1 MDCLVVP
8 DERSAGYFALGIAQ
22 RTRETVAVVC
32 TSGTAVLNLAP
43 AVCEAFYQK
52 IPLLI
57 LTADR
62 PPEMID
68 KGENQAIHQQNIFSP
83 HTLANYQ
90 LPAEPMQQHEWMRAG
105 DDICNGIEQ
114 TQEQGGGPVH
124 INIPMREP
132 LYVCDNHAAPDFE
145 PMILPAKA
153 KRLSDKEI
161 NELQRQWV
169 NTSRKMVLVGLHDK
183 EITLENKLCSL
194 AKREDTV
201 VLTEATSN
209 MHSPDFIAGYET
221 ALALL
226 LANSSPNYVPE
237 IVVTIGKQI
246 ISKKIRQWLKKN
258 PPLLHWHIATTEENW
273 DIFDKKVYTGA
284 MDTLDFLTAILPTE
298 TAIGSSF
305 KSDWQNLYQTV
316 ANKQAKLIEEM
327 PYSDFSLMKKL
338 IDHLPQHATVH
349 YGNSTP
355 IRYANLFSHR
365 SDLTV
370 YANRGTSGID
380 GCLSTAAGSAYTQT
394 APTVVILGDVS
405 FFYDSNGLWHNYLMP
420 NFKIV
425 VINNSGG
432 NIFRLI
438 DGPTSVD
445 KFETFFETKHQ
456 LSAKHLA
463 ALHQLNYFSASN
475 ETSLKDALE
484 LFLQSND
491 KPALL
496 EVFTNGETS
505 AAVYKKYW
513 QELVD

>member
-1 MDCLVVP
+1 
-8 DERSAGYFALGIAQ
+8 
-22 RTRETVAVVC
+22 
-32 TSGTAVLNLAP
+32 
-43 AVCEAFYQK
+43 
-52 IPLLI
+52 
-57 LTADR
+57 
-62 PPEMID
+62 
-68 KGENQAIHQQNIFSP
+68 
-83 HTLANYQ
+83 
-90 LPAEPMQQHEWMRAG
+90 
-105 DDICNGIEQ
+105 
-114 TQEQGGGPVH
+114 
-124 INIPMREP
+124 
-132 LYVCDNHAAPDFE
+132 
-145 PMILPAKA
+145 
-153 KRLSDKEI
+153 
-161 NELQRQWV
+161 
-169 NTSRKMVLVGLHDK
+169 
-183 EITLENKLCSL
+183 
-194 AKREDTV
+194 
-201 VLTEATSN
+201 
-209 MHSPDFIAGYET
+209 
-221 ALALL
+221 
-226 LANSSPNYVPE
+226 
-237 IVVTIGKQI
+237 
-246 ISKKIRQWLKKN
+246 
-258 PPLLHWHIATTEENW
+258 
-273 DIFDKKVYTGA
+273 
-284 MDTLDFLTAILPTE
+284 
-298 TAIGSSF
+298 
-305 KSDWQNLYQTV
+305 
-316 ANKQAKLIEEM
+316 
-327 PYSDFSLMKKL
+327 MKKL